1 MGEDD
6 SDYGDGNGGLVE
18 LMKNFS
24 EMNVPEA
31 ALAKLRRLGID
42 TTTPVQEKAIP
53 IVRSGVDVIVQA
65 PTGTGKTL
73 AFLLPLME
81 KMKAHVDEAQV
92 LIVTP
97 TRELTLQIAKVAR
110 SLAEAFSLRTLAL
123 YGGQDIERQKDKL
136 NRYPQMIIG
145 TPGRL
150 LDHLRRKTLRISQ
163 ANRVV
168 LDEADEMMKRGF
180 FEDVE
185 KLITSIAPDRQML
198 LFSATMPERIRALAY
213 RYMQSPKEV
222 KIEAEHITLD
232 TITQIIIDTT
242 EETKLDKLSLTINEK
257 QPYLMMVFCMTRQ
270 RVHQVTMDLAKRGY
284 LVDEL
289 SGDLTQVQRTL
300 VLKRFRSAEL
310 QILVTTDIA
319 ARGLD
324 IDGVTHVVNYDI
336 PLTTEDY
343 IHRIGRT
350 GRAGK
355 TGEAITFVNA
365 RQYDQL
371 RRIEAGIKRRIA
383 KQRPT
388 RSHEQAKARAAVRA
402 KAIRERNQEKRAQ
415 KQEAKSL
422 SKYANRKGAEH
433 KGRNPR
439 SRRNSMAS
447 FKSKERGTGRQKKK
461 R

>member
-1 MGEDD
+1 MK
-6 SDYGDGNGGLVE
+6 SFTE
-18 LMKNFS
+18 L
-24 EMNVPEA
+24 NVSEA
-31 ALAKLRRLGID
+31 AVAKLHRLGID
-42 TTTPVQEKAIP
+42 MATPVQEQAIP
-53 IVRSGVDVIVQA
+53 LVRSGADVIVQA

-81 KMKAHVDEAQV
+81 RMKAHVDAVQV

-97 TRELTLQIAKVAR
+97 TRELTVQIAKVAR
-110 SLAEAFSLRTLAL
+110 SIAEAFSLRTLAL

-136 NRYPQMIIG
+136 RRSPQMIIG
-145 TPGRL
+145 TSGRL

-180 FEDVE
+180 LEDVSV
-185 KLITSIAPDRQML
+185 LLDTLAADRQVL
-198 LFSATMPERIRALAY
+198 LFSATMPERVRALAY
-213 RYMQSPKEV
+213 RYMRAPQEL

-232 TITQIIIDTT
+232 TITQTVIDTT
-242 EETKLDKLSLTINEK
+242 EETKLDRLCQIINEK

-270 RVHQVTMDLAKRGY
+270 RVHQVTMDLARRGY

-300 VLKRFRSAEL
+300 VLKRFRAAEL

-324 IDGVTHVVNYDI
+324 IEGVTHVVNYDI
-336 PLTTEDY
+336 PRTTEDY

-355 TGEAITFVNA
+355 TGEAVTFVNA

-371 RRIEAGIKRRIA
+371 RRIEAGIKSRIA
-383 KQRPT
+383 KQRSS
-388 RSHEQAKARAAVRA
+388 RSIAQAKARAAARA
-402 KAIRERNQEKRAQ
+402 KVLKAREEEK
-415 KQEAKSL
+415 KKGAKPL

-439 SRRNSMAS
+439 SRRNPRAR
-447 FKSKERGTGRQKKK
+447 FEAKGQGKGRTKKK

>member
-1 MGEDD
+1 
-6 SDYGDGNGGLVE
+6 
-18 LMKNFS
+18 MKSFT
-24 EMNVPEA
+24 EMNISEA
-31 ALAKLRRLGID
+31 ALAKLHRLGID
-42 TTTPVQEKAIP
+42 TATPVQEKAIP
-53 IVRSGVDVIVQA
+53 LVRSGVDVIAQA

-81 KMKAHVDEAQV
+81 KMKAHVDETQV
-92 LIVTP
+92 LIMTP

-136 NRYPQMIIG
+136 RRHPQMIIG

-150 LDHLRRKTLRISQ
+150 LDHLRRKTLRISH

-185 KLITSIAPDRQML
+185 KLFASLAPDRQIL
-198 LFSATMPERIRALAY
+198 LFSATMPERVCALAH
-213 RYMQSPKEV
+213 RYMQSPQEV
-222 KIEAEHITLD
+222 KVEAEHITLD
-232 TITQIIIDTT
+232 TISQTIVDTT
-242 EETKLDKLSLTINEK
+242 EETKFDKLSLIINEK

-300 VLKRFRSAEL
+300 VLKRFRAAEL

-324 IDGVTHVVNYDI
+324 IEGVTHVVNYDI
-336 PLTTEDY
+336 PRTTEDY

-371 RRIEAGIKRRIA
+371 RRIEAGIKSRIA
-383 KQRPT
+383 KQRST
-388 RSHEQAKARAAVRA
+388 RSHEQAKARAEARA
-402 KAIRERNQEKRAQ
+402 KAIRERSQEKREQ
-415 KQEAKSL
+415 KKAAKPL

-439 SRRNSMAS
+439 SRRNIKPRFEA
-447 FKSKERGTGRQKKK
+447 KGRPKKK

>member
-1 MGEDD
+1 MGEDNP
-6 SDYGDGNGGLVE
+6 DYGDGDGGLVE
-18 LMKNFS
+18 LMKSFT
-24 EMNVPEA
+24 EMNISEA
-31 ALAKLRRLGID
+31 VLAKLRRLGID
-42 TTTPVQEKAIP
+42 TATPVQEKAIP

-97 TRELTLQIAKVAR
+97 TRELTMQIAKVAR
-110 SLAEAFSLRTLAL
+110 SLAEAFSLWTLAL

-136 NRYPQMIIG
+136 RRHPQLIIG

-185 KLITSIAPDRQML
+185 KLITSLAPDRQML
-198 LFSATMPERIRALAY
+198 LFSATMPERVRALAY
-213 RYMQSPKEV
+213 RYMRSPQEV

-232 TITQIIIDTT
+232 TITQTIIDTT
-242 EETKLDKLSLTINEK
+242 EETKLDKLSLIINEK

-300 VLKRFRSAEL
+300 VLKRFRAAEL

-324 IDGVTHVVNYDI
+324 IEGVTHVVNYDI
-336 PLTTEDY
+336 PRTTEDY

-355 TGEAITFVNA
+355 TGEAVTFVNA

-371 RRIEAGIKRRIA
+371 RRIEAGIKSRIA
-383 KQRPT
+383 KQRST
-388 RSHEQAKARAAVRA
+388 RSHEQAKARAEARA
-402 KAIRERNQEKRAQ
+402 RALRERAEEK
-415 KQEAKSL
+415 KKEAKPL

-439 SRRNSMAS
+439 SRRNPKAR
-447 FKSKERGTGRQKKK
+447 FEARERGKGRPKKK

>member
-1 MGEDD
+1 
-6 SDYGDGNGGLVE
+6 
-18 LMKNFS
+18 MKSFA
-24 EMNVPEA
+24 EMNISDKV
-31 ALAKLRRLGID
+31 LAVLRRYGIHE
-42 TTTPVQEKAIP
+42 TTPVQEEAIP
-53 IVRSGVDVIVQA
+53 VVRKGTDVIVQA

-81 KMKAHVDEAQV
+81 RMKSHVDETQV

-110 SLAEAFSLRTLAL
+110 SLADAFELRTLAL

-136 NRYPQMIIG
+136 RRHPQMIIG

-150 LDHLRRKTLRISQ
+150 LDHLRRKTLRIAQ
-163 ANRVV
+163 ANRIV
-168 LDEADEMMKRGF
+168 LDEADEMLKRGF
-180 FEDVE
+180 LEDIEV
-185 KLITSIAPDRQML
+185 LLQALAPDKQLL
-198 LFSATMPERIRALAY
+198 LFSATMPERVRALAR
-213 RYMQSPKEV
+213 RYMKEAREI
-222 KIEAEHITLD
+222 KIEAENVTLD
-232 TITQIIIDTT
+232 AIKQTVVDTT
-242 EETKLDKLSLTINEK
+242 EEAKLDRLSALINET

-270 RVHQVTMDLAKRGY
+270 RVHQVTMALAKRGY

-289 SGDLTQVQRTL
+289 HGELTQVQRTL
-300 VLKRFRSAEL
+300 VLKRFRNAEL

-324 IDGVTHVVNYDI
+324 IEGVTHVVNYDI
-336 PLTTEDY
+336 PRTTEDY

-350 GRAGK
+350 GRAGH

-371 RRIEAGIKRRIA
+371 RRIESGIKSRIE
-383 KQRPT
+383 KI
-388 RSHEQAKARAAVRA
+388 RSARSREKAKARE
-402 KAIRERNQEKRAQ
+402 KIREKALKERA
-415 KQEAKSL
+415 EAKKKAAKPL
-422 SKYANRKGAEH
+422 SKYANRKGANH

-439 SRRNSMAS
+439 SRRNPGGGAHMK
-447 FKSKERGTGRQKKK
+447 KSGERMKK

>member
-6 SDYGDGNGGLVE
+6 PDYGDGDGGLVE
-18 LMKNFS
+18 LMKSFT
-24 EMNVPEA
+24 EMNISEA
-31 ALAKLRRLGID
+31 VLAKLRRLGID
-42 TTTPVQEKAIP
+42 TATPVQKKAIP
-53 IVRSGVDVIVQA
+53 VVRSGVDVIVQA

-136 NRYPQMIIG
+136 RRHPQLIIG

-185 KLITSIAPDRQML
+185 KLITSLAPDRQML
-198 LFSATMPERIRALAY
+198 LFSATMPERVRALAY
-213 RYMQSPKEV
+213 RYMRSPQEV

-232 TITQIIIDTT
+232 TITQTIIDTT
-242 EETKLDKLSLTINEK
+242 EETKLDKLSLIINEK
-257 QPYLMMVFCMTRQ
+257 QPYLMMVFCMTRH

-300 VLKRFRSAEL
+300 VLKRFRAAEL

-324 IDGVTHVVNYDI
+324 IEGVTHVVNYDI
-336 PLTTEDY
+336 PRTTEDY

-355 TGEAITFVNA
+355 TGEAVTFVNA

-371 RRIEAGIKRRIA
+371 RRIEAGIKSRIA
-383 KQRPT
+383 KQRST
-388 RSHEQAKARAAVRA
+388 RSHEQAKARAEARA
-402 KAIRERNQEKRAQ
+402 RVLRERAEEK
-415 KQEAKSL
+415 KKESKPL

-439 SRRNSMAS
+439 SRRNPKAR
-447 FKSKERGTGRQKKK
+447 FEARERGKGRPKKK

>member
-24 EMNVPEA
+24 EMNVSEA

-97 TRELTLQIAKVAR
+97 TRELTMQIAKVAR

-123 YGGQDIERQKDKL
+123 YGAQDIERQKDKL

-163 ANRVV
+163 ANRIV

-185 KLITSIAPDRQML
+185 KLITSLAPDRQML

>member
-1 MGEDD
+1 MGKDD
-6 SDYGDGNGGLVE
+6 PDYGDGDGGLVE
-18 LMKNFS
+18 LMKSFT
-24 EMNVPEA
+24 EMNVSEA
-31 ALAKLRRLGID
+31 ALTKLRRLGIE
-42 TTTPVQEKAIP
+42 TATPVQEKAIP
-53 IVRSGVDVIVQA
+53 LVQSGADVIVQA

-97 TRELTLQIAKVAR
+97 TRELTLQIARVAR
-110 SLAEAFSLRTLAL
+110 FLAEAFSLRTLAL

-136 NRYPQMIIG
+136 RRHPQMIIG

-150 LDHLRRKTLRISQ
+150 LDHFRRKTLRISQ
-163 ANRVV
+163 ANRIV

-180 FEDVE
+180 FEDIE
-185 KLITSIAPDRQML
+185 KLLAALAPDRQLL
-198 LFSATMPERIRALAY
+198 LFSATMPERVRALAH
-213 RYMQSPKEV
+213 RYMKSPREV

-232 TITQIIIDTT
+232 TIAQTIIDTT
-242 EETKLDKLSLTINEK
+242 EETKLDKLSLIINEK

-270 RVHQVTMDLAKRGY
+270 RVHQVTMDLARRGY

-300 VLKRFRSAEL
+300 VLKRFRAAEL

-324 IDGVTHVVNYDI
+324 IEGVTHVVNYDI
-336 PLTTEDY
+336 PRTTEDY

-371 RRIEAGIKRRIA
+371 RKIEAGIKSRIA
-383 KQRPT
+383 KERSA
-388 RSHEQAKARAAVRA
+388 RSHAQAKARAEARA
-402 KAIRERNQEKRAQ
+402 KALRERTKEKRE
-415 KQEAKSL
+415 KNKETKPL

-439 SRRNSMAS
+439 SRRNPQAR
-447 FKSKERGTGRQKKK
+447 FEAEERRKGRSKKK

>member
-1 MGEDD
+1 MGKDNP
-6 SDYGDGNGGLVE
+6 DYGDGDGGLVE
-18 LMKNFS
+18 LMKNFT
-24 EMNVPEA
+24 EMNISEA
-31 ALAKLRRLGID
+31 ALAKLRRLGIE
-42 TTTPVQEKAIP
+42 TATPVQENAIP
-53 IVRSGVDVIVQA
+53 LVQSGADVIVQA

-97 TRELTLQIAKVAR
+97 TRELTLQIARVAR
-110 SLAEAFSLRTLAL
+110 FLAEAFYLRTLAL

-136 NRYPQMIIG
+136 RRHPQMIIG

-150 LDHLRRKTLRISQ
+150 LDHLRRKTLRMSQ
-163 ANRVV
+163 ANRIV

-180 FEDVE
+180 FEDIE
-185 KLITSIAPDRQML
+185 KLLAALAPDRQLL
-198 LFSATMPERIRALAY
+198 LFSATMPDRVRALAY
-213 RYMQSPKEV
+213 RYMQSPREV
-222 KIEAEHITLD
+222 KIEAEHIMLD
-232 TITQIIIDTT
+232 TIAQTIIDTT
-242 EETKLDKLSLTINEK
+242 EDTKLDKLSLIINEK

-270 RVHQVTMDLAKRGY
+270 RVHQVTMDLARRGY

-300 VLKRFRSAEL
+300 VMKRFRAAEL

-324 IDGVTHVVNYDI
+324 IEGVTHVVNYDI
-336 PLTTEDY
+336 PRTTEDY

-365 RQYDQL
+365 RQYDHL
-371 RRIEAGIKRRIA
+371 RKIEAGIKSRIA
-383 KQRPT
+383 KERSA
-388 RSHEQAKARAAVRA
+388 RSHAQAKMRAEARA
-402 KAIRERNQEKRAQ
+402 KALRERTKEKRE
-415 KQEAKSL
+415 KNKETKPL

-439 SRRNSMAS
+439 SRRNPKAR
-447 FKSKERGTGRQKKK
+447 FEAEERGKGRQKKK